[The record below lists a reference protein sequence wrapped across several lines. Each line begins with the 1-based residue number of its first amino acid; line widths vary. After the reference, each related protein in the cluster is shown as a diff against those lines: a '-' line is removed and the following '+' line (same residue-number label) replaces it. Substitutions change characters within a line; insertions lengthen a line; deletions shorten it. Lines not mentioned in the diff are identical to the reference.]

1 MNRLDRYFMAQLLA
15 PFGFF
20 SLVIIGIL
28 WLAQALPLVDN
39 VIESGQSGLVFLEV
53 TSLLIPRV
61 MMVALPFASFGAALY
76 ALNRLYSDAELVVMM
91 TAGQSPLA
99 LAKPV
104 AIFGSFAMAI
114 MVVTT
119 FYLVPASQTQLNTR
133 MNEIRTELTSSLIRE
148 GQFVHPTGNITIY
161 VRDTSRDGEM
171 AGLFLHDQSDAE
183 IAVTYSAQKALFL
196 QDGFDMRIVMI
207 DGIIQQFDRSNA
219 LLNTIRFERFS
230 YDLGEVIPSIQ
241 EYNRSP
247 FEMFPHELLF
257 PSEEMLNNKRW
268 GAGYYAAE
276 GHHKVVMP
284 LSALVLP
291 LIALGAIVLGGFR
304 RGGFM
309 RRVMVAI
316 AIGVLLQSSVIVA
329 KSVVQTAPELAW
341 TMYVPSMGGLALALF
356 FLYRTGRNR
365 RPKRGMAPA

>member
-1 MNRLDRYFMAQLLA
+1 MNRLDRYFISQLLA

-28 WLAQALPLVDN
+28 WLAQALPLVDQ

-53 TSLLIPRV
+53 TSMLIPRV
-61 MMVALPFASFGAALY
+61 MMVALPFAAFGAALY
-76 ALNRLYSDAELVVMM
+76 ALNKLYSEAELVVMM

-104 AIFGSFAMAI
+104 AIFGVFVMMLMTI
-114 MVVTT
+114 TT
-119 FYLVPASQTQLNTR
+119 FYLVPASQTRLNSR
-133 MNEIRTELTSSLIRE
+133 MNEIKTEMAGSLIRE
-148 GQFVHPTGNITIY
+148 GQFIHPNGSVTIY

-171 AGLFLHDQSDAE
+171 AGLFLHDQSNPE
-183 IAVTYSAQKALFL
+183 IVVTYSAQKALFL

-207 DGIIQQFDRSNA
+207 DGIIQQFNRQDR
-219 LLNTIRFERFS
+219 LLNTVRFDRFS
-230 YDLGEVIPSIQ
+230 YDLGEIMPEITP
-241 EYNRSP
+241 YKRTP
-247 FEMFPHELLF
+247 FNMFPHELLF
-257 PSEEMLNNKRW
+257 PSPEMLMDDRW
-268 GAGYYAAE
+268 GRGDYAAE
-276 GHHKVVMP
+276 GHHKVVLP

-291 LIALGAIVLGGFR
+291 LIALGAIVMGGFR

-329 KSVVQTAPELAW
+329 KSVVQTQPDLAW
-341 TMYVPSMGGLALALF
+341 TMYVPSFGGLILALF
-356 FLYRTGRNR
+356 FLQRTGRVR
-365 RPKRGMAPA
+365 KRPHEAGP

>member
-1 MNRLDRYFMAQLLA
+1 LNRLDRYFMGQLLA

-28 WLAQALPLVDN
+28 WLAQALPLVDK

-76 ALNRLYSDAELVVMM
+76 ALNKLYSEAELVVMM
-91 TAGQSPLA
+91 TSGQSPLA

-104 AIFGSFAMAI
+104 AIFGTFVMLI

-119 FYLVPASQTQLNTR
+119 FYLVPASQTQLKTR
-133 MNEIRTELTSSLIRE
+133 MNEIRTELTGSLIRE
-148 GQFVHPTGNITIY
+148 GQFVHPTDVITIY

-171 AGLFLHDQSDAE
+171 AGLFLHDQSDPL
-183 IAVTYSAQKALFL
+183 IIVTYSAQKALFL

-207 DGIIQQFDRSNA
+207 DGIIQQFDRTSN
-219 LLNTIRFERFS
+219 LLNTIQFERFS
-230 YDLGEVIPSIQ
+230 YDLGEVLPGVQ
-241 EYNRSP
+241 EFERAP
-247 FEMFPHELLF
+247 FEMFPNELLF
-257 PSEEMLNNKRW
+257 PSQEMLDDERW
-268 GAGYYAAE
+268 SLGDYAAE

-291 LIALGAIVLGGFR
+291 LVALGAIVLGGFR

-309 RRVMVAI
+309 RRVMIAI

-329 KSVVQTAPELAW
+329 KSAVQSAPELAW
-341 TMYVPSMGGLALALF
+341 TMYVPSISGLALALF
-356 FLYRTGRNR
+356 FLYRTGRIKKPR
-365 RPKRGMAPA
+365 AEALA